1 MTDAITLAVSSGLT
15 HLATNL
21 DNLVVMFGLI
31 LTIGR
36 GRVAAGYVL
45 AQALVLAL
53 AFLAA
58 EQVDTELPLPVGY
71 LGLIPVGL
79 GLWGIWKHHAAPDAD
94 GQIPEVRAS
103 ILALT
108 VLFLS
113 LSFDTFAVF
122 TPLLADS
129 RAAFTAPVLGGALM
143 STILIAA
150 VGAASAGI
158 APRRKARVAK
168 LERFAPYVMIAVGLY
183 VLLNTATDAVL

>member
-1 MTDAITLAVSSGLT
+1 
-15 HLATNL
+15 
-21 DNLVVMFGLI
+21 
-31 LTIGR
+31 
-36 GRVAAGYVL
+36 
-45 AQALVLAL
+45 
-53 AFLAA
+53 
-58 EQVDTELPLPVGY
+58 VDTELPLPVGY

-79 GLWGIWKHHAAPDAD
+79 GLWGIWRHHAAPNAD

-129 RAAFTAPVLGGALM
+129 QAAFTAPVLGGALI
-143 STILIAA
+143 STIAIAA

-158 APRRKARVAK
+158 APSRKARVAK

-183 VLLNTATDAVL
+183 VLLNTATDALL